1 MHILRITNKA
11 GHTSS
16 PFNLF
21 TLARARL
28 YPDEQTTFLSFAN
41 NFLSKYFHE
50 MCTNKQYNFHK
61 QIYIYESNNNIF
73 KFILSI
79 NNFLKNIRNSSN
91 KSIIHLHQPGSSF
104 LFFIFGKYKAK
115 SIPTIYTVHNNY
127 ANYAFRHKMFMFLS
141 FLLADKVTF
150 VSWDSWNS
158 FSNKLIRPSNKKS
171 IVIQNGVDIA
181 RIDTALNTLH
191 QNRNENDPIFRF
203 ITIGRCCTQK
213 NQQFLLDVLQKLNI
227 NWTLDIYGEGDL
239 SAKLHKEVKARNLT
253 NRVRFNGVVPRDDV
267 FRSLARADV
276 FLSPSLWEGLPVALM
291 EAMGVGIPCIVS
303 NISSHNEVGVAT
315 EGVKLTDLKVEAW
328 LECIQRLAQMDSQE
342 RKAIG
347 LKNREIIQSHFSVR
361 VMQQKYRELYEY
373 LVLKHERL
381 SSD

>member
-1 MHILRITNKA
+1 
-11 GHTSS
+11 
-16 PFNLF
+16 
-21 TLARARL
+21 
-28 YPDEQTTFLSFAN
+28 
-41 NFLSKYFHE
+41 
-50 MCTNKQYNFHK
+50 
-61 QIYIYESNNNIF
+61 
-73 KFILSI
+73 
-79 NNFLKNIRNSSN
+79 
-91 KSIIHLHQPGSSF
+91 
-104 LFFIFGKYKAK
+104 
-115 SIPTIYTVHNNY
+115 
-127 ANYAFRHKMFMFLS
+127 
-141 FLLADKVTF
+141 
-150 VSWDSWNS
+150 
-158 FSNKLIRPSNKKS
+158 
-171 IVIQNGVDIA
+171 
-181 RIDTALNTLH
+181 
-191 QNRNENDPIFRF
+191 
-203 ITIGRCCTQK
+203 
-213 NQQFLLDVLQKLNI
+213 LLDVLQKLNI